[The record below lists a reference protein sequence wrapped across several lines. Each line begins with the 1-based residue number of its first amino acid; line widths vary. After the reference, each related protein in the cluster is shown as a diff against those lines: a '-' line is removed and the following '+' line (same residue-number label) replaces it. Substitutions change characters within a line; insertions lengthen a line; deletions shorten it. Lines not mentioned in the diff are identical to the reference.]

1 MVSAEQNL
9 TIIETSRLTPE
20 DIIVGYNDE
29 IIDIKYSKGQP
40 SDYFLMITNSR
51 NAKIMN
57 RLTNNLHFLL
67 EGHS

>member
-29 IIDIKYSKGQP
+29 IIDIKYSKGQL